1 MHFYKKFVTFCNQ
14 AEKSPSRVAMEI
26 GLSKSTVNN
35 WKNGGMPSDSTLQ
48 KIADYF
54 GIPVEQLEDH
64 TDGKNPLADLIN
76 SEGDPVKDEMYHI
89 MSTATEEEL
98 RDMLELMRFV
108 RRKRREG

>member
-1 MHFYKKFVTFCNQ
+1 MHFYRKFVTFCNQ

-54 GIPVEQLEDH
+54 GIPVERLEGQ
-64 TDGKNPLADLIN
+64 TDEKIPPAVQWN
-76 SEGDPVKDEMYHI
+76 SDNDPVTNALIQEVL
-89 MSTATEEEL
+89 TASEEDK
-98 RDMLELMRFV
+98 RKMLEIIRV
-108 RRKRREG
+108 IKGASY